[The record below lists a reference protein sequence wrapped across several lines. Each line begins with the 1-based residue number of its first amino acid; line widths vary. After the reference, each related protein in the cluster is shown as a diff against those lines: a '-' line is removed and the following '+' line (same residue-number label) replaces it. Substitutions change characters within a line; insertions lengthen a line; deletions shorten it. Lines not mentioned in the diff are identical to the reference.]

1 VNNNEMNQKKK
12 EEKEGRKEE
21 EKEVSR
27 SFLFIFRISSF
38 LLIFLLLS
46 SSLLLNPFLPATI
59 FSFLQSLFFLFN
71 SRNFQKLPKNTL
83 PSFSS
88 KGSACALSLGPS

>member
-38 LLIFLLLS
+38 LLIFLLLY
-46 SSLLLNPFLPATI
+46 
-59 FSFLQSLFFLFN
+59 FSILSFQLRSFTFLQSLFFLFN